1 MRILFYIL
9 AAAAGIVWVALP
21 LPAFEHLLV
30 GDGLQATQL
39 VIGVVGILLAVIWIK
54 RARAAGS

>member
-1 MRILFYIL
+1 MFGVLALFRT
-9 AAAAGIVWVALP
+9 
-21 LPAFEHLLV
+21 FEHLLV

-54 RARAAGS
+54 RARATGS

>member
-9 AAAAGIVWVALP
+9 AAVAGLFGLLALFRT
-21 LPAFEHLLV
+21 FEHLLV